1 MAFSALKAV
10 IYDFSQ
16 AGNQPRRR
24 DRRSRHARVHF
35 TGKECAQLWLLSL
48 RKGTT
53 LTKDTFLNHLY
64 GGMNEPEL
72 KIINVFIYKLR
83 KQLSLACDGENLH
96 RDLLGSRLRDPE
108 EVRVVEAHVA

>member
-1 MAFSALKAV
+1 MTSAK
-10 IYDFSQ
+10 Q
-16 AGNQPRRR
+16 AINL
-24 DRRSRHARVHF
+24 DAETVEVDNARVHF

-96 RDLLGSRLRDPE
+96 RDLLGRGCAIPKRSAWSRRMSPD
-108 EVRVVEAHVA
+108 RADGSMRA